1 MAQNQDLGVLGAIGP
16 GEQGDP
22 AEHPQ
27 HRQVGE
33 SHRHEYRQCPTMRLS
48 RSQMPNLAVLSPA

>member
-1 MAQNQDLGVLGAIGP
+1 MLEDGDLVRQDQYLGVLGSVGA
-16 GEQGDP
+16 GEQGKP

-33 SHRHEYRQCPTMRLS
+33 SQ
-48 RSQMPNLAVLSPA
+48 